1 LIFSAYTRVE
11 ESEDDIKNDLTTS
24 NYSRF
29 ILLGDINARIGQDRQ
44 SIRKAVR
51 GQLTFVYD

>member
-1 LIFSAYTRVE
+1 LIFSAHNRVE
-11 ESEDDIKNDLTTS
+11 ELEDDVKNGLTTS
-24 NYSRF
+24 NYSRY
-29 ILLGDINARIGQDRQ
+29 ILLRDINARIGQDRQ